1 MRITKQY
8 LRRII
13 SEYKKERLDE
23 YSEYESHADLSDHM
37 EDMFGMMEEV
47 MIKYVDSGWLG
58 NQDQTS
64 LAISLEKLH
73 DEMNNLNNTFNQ
85 LAATGK
91 VRQ

>member
-1 MRITKQY
+1 MKITKQY

-13 SEYKKERLDE
+13 SEYKKERLVE
-23 YSEYESHADLSDHM
+23 YSEYESHGDLSDHM

-47 MIKYVDSGWLG
+47 MIKYVDSGWLA

-91 VRQ
+91 VKR

>member
-1 MRITKQY
+1 MKITKQY

-13 SEYKKERLDE
+13 SEYKKERLNE

-47 MIKYVDSGWLG
+47 MIKYVDSGWLA

-64 LAISLEKLH
+64 LAISLDKLH
-73 DEMNNLNNTFNQ
+73 DDLNNLNNTFNQ

>member
-47 MIKYVDSGWLG
+47 MIKYVDSGWLA

>member
-1 MRITKQY
+1 MKITKQY

-13 SEYKKERLDE
+13 SEYKKERLNE

-47 MIKYVDSGWLG
+47 MIKYVDSGWLA

-73 DEMNNLNNTFNQ
+73 DEMNNLNNAFNQ

>member
-1 MRITKQY
+1 MKITKQY

-13 SEYKKERLDE
+13 SEYKKERLNE

-47 MIKYVDSGWLG
+47 MIKYVDSGWLA

>member
-8 LRRII
+8 LKRII

-37 EDMFGMMEEV
+37 EDMLGQLDDV
-47 MIKYVDSGWLG
+47 MIKYVDSGWLA

-73 DEMNNLNNTFNQ
+73 DEMNNLNNTFSQ

-91 VRQ
+91 VKR

>member
-1 MRITKQY
+1 MVSVRGIRDSFTT
-8 LRRII
+8 
-13 SEYKKERLDE
+13 
-23 YSEYESHADLSDHM
+23 DLSDHM

-47 MIKYVDSGWLG
+47 MIKYVDSGWLA

-73 DEMNNLNNTFNQ
+73 DEMNNLNNSFNQ
-85 LAATGK
+85 LAARGK